1 MSWFNNKN
9 KDGGINKM
17 EHELEA
23 INDSRASFYGKAVVR
38 TEGDKTILRS
48 YSTDVAYIENGKA
61 VVNGS
66 YSQTTLRHI
75 NEFLKQNGFTADS
88 WKQIEKDY
96 SLTAEEQDKASGSM
110 FKSVAMVAA
119 IGNVLCDNK
128 KDKNDWK
135 LRMLKAGLENKGL
148 SVPEDWDTLTESEK
162 EKRLDG
168 VISIA
173 TTEAV

>member
-1 MSWFNNKN
+1 
-9 KDGGINKM
+9 
-17 EHELEA
+17 
-23 INDSRASFYGKAVVR
+23 
-38 TEGDKTILRS
+38 
-48 YSTDVAYIENGKA
+48 
-61 VVNGS
+61 
-66 YSQTTLRHI
+66 
-75 NEFLKQNGFTADS
+75 
-88 WKQIEKDY
+88 
-96 SLTAEEQDKASGSM
+96 M